1 MFNALFYLQFNSV
14 KNRLTMRFKRLKQP
28 KYLIGLIVGG
38 LYFYWYF
45 FRVLFVSH
53 SHYGTQSSAAASPVD
68 ALFYESLGA
77 LILFIVV
84 LLAWV
89 IPGKRASLA
98 FSEAEV
104 AFLFPAPVTR
114 RTLIHFKLMRS
125 QLGILFGVLL
135 FLTFI
140 SNRFSVDGRWP
151 IRAAGWWVILFT
163 LNLHSLASSFAMTK
177 LMDHGISTWKR
188 RVVVLTLVIAALSY
202 VGLWAV
208 REIPELTS
216 ADLTNLDT
224 VKEYARQL
232 LVSGPLPYLLFP
244 FRLVVQP
251 YLAPDWLAFLKV
263 IWPAI
268 LLMLLH
274 YIWVIRSDVSFEE
287 ASIEASKKQ
296 AEKIA
301 AVRSGNWRSAGK
313 KLKQKRAPFN
323 LRPTGAPFMALFWK
337 NLISTGNLISI
348 RLVIILVIVAVAMS
362 SGLHG
367 SAGATNWATLI
378 GIIAILFAAWLVMIG
393 PQFVR
398 QDFRQDLPQMD
409 VLKVFPLPGWQIALG
424 EILAPAVILT
434 CVHWLLLLIG
444 VLCLAPHPPI
454 KIPGNLIV
462 AMGFGAALIVPAIN
476 VISLLIPNAAV
487 LLFSAW
493 FQAGKDSPRGIE
505 ATGQRLI
512 FAIGQFLAFAVS
524 LIPAAAVFYGLFSL
538 VNYLTGRLL
547 EAFLAAAIG
556 GAVVLAVEAGLGV
569 MLLGYL
575 FNRFDVSGEP
585 TT

>member
-45 FRVLFVSH
+45 SRVLFVSH

-89 IPGKRASLA
+89 IPGKRASLT
-98 FSEAEV
+98 FTEAEV

-114 RTLIHFKLMRS
+114 RTLIHFKLMKS
-125 QLGILFGVLL
+125 QLGILFGAL
-135 FLTFI
+135 FLTLI
-140 SNRFSVDGRWP
+140 SSRFGADGRWL

-163 LNLHSLASSFAMTK
+163 FNLHSIAASFALTK
-177 LMDHGISTWKR
+177 LMDRGLSTWKR
-188 RVVVLTLVIAALSY
+188 RVVVLTLVVAALSY

-313 KLKQKRAPFN
+313 QLKQKRAPFN

>member
-1 MFNALFYLQFNSV
+1 
-14 KNRLTMRFKRLKQP
+14 
-28 KYLIGLIVGG
+28 
-38 LYFYWYF
+38 
-45 FRVLFVSH
+45 
-53 SHYGTQSSAAASPVD
+53 
-68 ALFYESLGA
+68 
-77 LILFIVV
+77 
-84 LLAWV
+84 
-89 IPGKRASLA
+89 
-98 FSEAEV
+98 
-104 AFLFPAPVTR
+104 
-114 RTLIHFKLMRS
+114 MRS

-140 SNRFSVDGRWP
+140 SNRFSVDGRWL

-188 RVVVLTLVIAALSY
+188 RVVVLTLVVAALSY

-224 VKEYARQL
+224 VKDYARQL
-232 LVSGPLPYLLFP
+232 LVSGPLPYLLYP

-313 KLKQKRAPFN
+313 QLKQKRAPFN

-378 GIIAILFAAWLVMIG
+378 GIIAILFAAWLLMIG

-409 VLKVFPLPGWQIALG
+409 VLKVFPLHGWQIALG

-575 FNRFDVSGEP
+575 FKRFDVSGEP

>member
-89 IPGKRASLA
+89 IPGKRASLT
-98 FSEAEV
+98 FTEAEV
-104 AFLFPAPVTR
+104 AFLFPAPITR
-114 RTLIHFKLMRS
+114 RGLIHFKLMKS
-125 QLGILFGVLL
+125 QLGILFGAL
-135 FLTFI
+135 FLTLI
-140 SNRFSVDGRWP
+140 SSRFGADGRWL

-163 LNLHSLASSFAMTK
+163 FNLHSIAASFALTK
-177 LMDHGISTWKR
+177 LMDRGLSTWKR
-188 RVVVLTLVIAALSY
+188 RVVVLTLVVAALSY

-224 VKEYARQL
+224 VKDYARQL
-232 LVSGPLPYLLFP
+232 LVSGPLPYLLYP

-251 YLAPDWLAFLKV
+251 YLAPDWSAFLKAL
-263 IWPAI
+263 WPAI

-274 YIWVIRSDVSFEE
+274 YVWVVRSDVSFEE
-287 ASIEASKKQ
+287 ASIEASQKQ

-313 KLKQKRAPFN
+313 QLKQKRAPFN

-337 NLISTGNLISI
+337 NLISTGNLISM

-409 VLKVFPLPGWQIALG
+409 VLKVFPLHGWQIALG

-538 VNYLTGRLL
+538 VNYLTGQLL